1 MTDKAKGDGS
11 SPTPDELRAQVA
23 RTREELGRTVEALAA
38 KADVKAQAQQK
49 AARVKG
55 MVQDKAAHALHT
67 AHDKTPEPVR
77 EKVASAGDQLTQTA
91 HGLGRKRHNKD
102 AASGMGEGRPGGRGD
117 AHTNRNLLVF
127 AGLAAAIAVVV
138 VATRRGGRC

>member
-11 SPTPDELRAQVA
+11 SPTPEELRAQVA

-49 AARVKG
+49 AAKVKG
-55 MVQDKAAHALHT
+55 MVQDKAAHALHA

-77 EKVASAGDQLTQTA
+77 EKVASAGDQLTETA

-102 AASGMGEGRPGGRGD
+102 AASGMGEVRPRGGG

-138 VATRRGGRC
+138 VATRRSGRC